1 MKSEKISHPSCIN
14 FLKMKFRK
22 NNPEADMTTS
32 QSNQNEKKKNTKKN
46 PKTDVLYCGRFHVNE
61 PYALY
66 KQRMEGGKKK
76 DHLKAKS

>member
-1 MKSEKISHPSCIN
+1 MK
-14 FLKMKFRK
+14 
-22 NNPEADMTTS
+22 
-32 QSNQNEKKKNTKKN
+32 KKKNTKKN

-66 KQRMEGGKKK
+66 KQRMEGGRKK